1 MTYICTNT
9 HITSQTDASP
19 IPRDRMAPLAS
30 RNFWWPGC
38 ALSVASQWLVNDWA
52 TTTSINNWQKSLG
65 NLTCWITLTTFGM
78 EITAYILRN
87 NMLFHCQL
95 SKSEGNRQNSMT
107 LTLFVWVK
115 HSSTHFQKHPS
126 AGMRTNPLAR
136 TAWGWVLGWGRM
148 WAGNVSYRLFW
159 MIKGI
164 AKFVSR
170 DQMR

>member
-1 MTYICTNT
+1 MTYICRNT
-9 HITSQTDASP
+9 HITSQTDASTMP
-19 IPRDRMAPLAS
+19 HDRMAPLAS

-38 ALSVASQWLVNDWA
+38 ALGGASQWLVNDW
-52 TTTSINNWQKSLG
+52 TTTASINNWQKSLG
-65 NLTCWITLTTFGM
+65 RLTCWIVGNPC
-78 EITAYILRN
+78 ILRN
-87 NMLFHCQL
+87 NMRFHCQL
-95 SKSEGNRQNSMT
+95 SKSVREIDRTAWPWPYLYG
-107 LTLFVWVK
+107 
-115 HSSTHFQKHPS
+115 SSTPQVISMKHPS